1 MAITRPP
8 APPPPPQP
16 PAPPPGRPE
25 PSRPARR
32 APSALGRALPIAA
45 LALVVVIIA
54 YLVFSGPG
62 TTTYHL
68 IMPDAYQLVRG
79 NTVQVGGAP
88 VGSVTNI
95 ELTRNYK
102 ANITISIESSL
113 APLHHGTTVQVR
125 TPSLSSVA
133 NRYVEL
139 SPGPQSNP
147 IYPAGAALP
156 ASASGS
162 VTDLDELFNV
172 FNPKTLKG
180 LQQFLQGSAE
190 QYAGAGKELGESTEY
205 FAPALAAVDHVFAQL
220 NADQPVFTHFLVE
233 TAKAVTTIGAR
244 KEALSDLIENS
255 NHTYEALGADQT
267 ALAQGLKQLPLTLNQ
282 GNRTLSELPSTLA
295 ALERLVVTSTPTTPS
310 LTELFKRLR
319 PLLVT
324 ATPVVH
330 NFAVAINKPGP
341 NNDLT
346 DLAREVPAL
355 ARALSSSSPATV
367 RSLQES
373 VPITALF
380 GPYSPDLTGTLS
392 TFGQGGAFYDADG
405 HYARVSPVF
414 PSFQLGASN
423 NLTPTSPAQ
432 ALTHLKTGQVRRCP
446 GNATEPAGDHSSP
459 FVDEGRLTCDPS
471 QSP

>member
-1 MAITRPP
+1 VR
-8 APPPPPQP
+8 
-16 PAPPPGRPE
+16 
-25 PSRPARR
+25 S
-32 APSALGRALPIAA
+32 PSALGRALPIAA
-45 LALVVVIIA
+45 LALVILIVA
-54 YLVFSGPG
+54 YLIFSGPG

-79 NTVQVGGAP
+79 NTVQVGGVP

-102 ANITISIESSL
+102 ADVTISIKSSL

-133 NRYVEL
+133 NRYVEV

-147 IYPAGAALP
+147 PFPAGSALP
-156 ASASGS
+156 ASASGP
-162 VTDLDELFNV
+162 VTDLDQLFNV

-190 QYAGAGKELGESTEY
+190 QYAGSGKELGESTEY

-220 NADQPVFTHFLVE
+220 SADQPVFTRFLVE

-244 KEALSDLIENS
+244 NEALSDLIENS
-255 NHTYEALGADQT
+255 NHTYEALGENQT

-282 GNRTLSELPSTLA
+282 GNRTLSELPSTLS
-295 ALERLVVTSTPTTPS
+295 ALEQLVIKSTPTTPS

-319 PLLVT
+319 PLLNT

-373 VPITALF
+373 IPITAFF

-392 TFGQGGAFYDADG
+392 TFGQAGAFYDADG

-414 PSFQLGASN
+414 PSFQLGAGN
-423 NLTPTSPAQ
+423 NLTPTSADQ
-432 ALTHLKTGQVRRCP
+432 ALSNLKSGQLRRCP

-459 FVDEGRLTCDPS
+459 FIDEGRLTCNPS
-471 QSP
+471 ESP